1 MFALLRKLFSRRAR
15 TVDSTPFSEFFRN
28 ASSRE
33 KKKVYEI
40 ALKRASAAQN
50 EVVERR
56 RVCA

>member
-1 MFALLRKLFSRRAR
+1 MFTVFRKLFRRER
-15 TVDSTPFSEFFRN
+15 TIKSTPFSEFFRT

-33 KKKVYEI
+33 KKKVYEV

-56 RVCA
+56 RACA